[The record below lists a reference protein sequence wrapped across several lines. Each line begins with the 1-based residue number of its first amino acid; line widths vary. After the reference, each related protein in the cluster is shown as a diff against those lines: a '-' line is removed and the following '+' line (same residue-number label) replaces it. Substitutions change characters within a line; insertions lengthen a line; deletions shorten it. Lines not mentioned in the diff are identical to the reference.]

1 VTDSDQRPSGGRDW
15 TDGHSYTD
23 LRSRTLIVDGVTYSA
38 AEVRRIVHERHQ
50 QALEIARLRA
60 TLKRADRHLK
70 LRTAALIRLIAAE
83 KPAALPSE
91 ACGERTCCSSRASG
105 CSRGRSK
112 GPAGS
117 G

>member
-1 VTDSDQRPSGGRDW
+1 MGWGEEAYEAAQARRDW
-15 TDGHSYTD
+15 TQGHAYATLRAGVPGASGKPDLHSD

-50 QALEIARLRA
+50 QALEITRLRA

-83 KPAALPSE
+83 KD
-91 ACGERTCCSSRASG
+91 
-105 CSRGRSK
+105 
-112 GPAGS
+112 
-117 G
+117 